1 MTGQPSRAELVA
13 GLRARSESAWCEFV
27 QTYGGLI
34 HAVAAR
40 LDLSEADR
48 EDLIQE
54 TCLTALRAIHT
65 LQSADRLAS
74 WVYTIAY
81 RLGIDRL
88 RRRPEESL
96 EGLGTI
102 ADQQA
107 AGAIDPDALVRL
119 ERLESIAH
127 LHDALAQLDERCRQL
142 LTALY
147 LEDPQATYDTVAR
160 RQNLPIGSI
169 GPTRARCLQ
178 KAYRLLK
185 GLSDSPLHPS
195 ADRSRAAARGNP
207 WAKEEQES

>member
-1 MTGQPSRAELVA
+1 MMGGRSRAELVT
-13 GLRARSESAWCEFV
+13 GLRARDESAWREFV
-27 QTYGGLI
+27 QAYGGLI

-48 EDLIQE
+48 EDLFQE

-88 RRRPEESL
+88 RRRSEESL
-96 EGLGTI
+96 EALGPM
-102 ADQQA
+102 ADQHVA
-107 AGAIDPDALVRL
+107 GEIDAGALVHL
-119 ERLESIAH
+119 ERLESIAD
-127 LHDALAQLDERCRQL
+127 LHDALAKLDERCRQL

-147 LEDPQATYDTVAR
+147 LEDPRPAYEVIAK

-169 GPTRARCLQ
+169 GPNRARCLK
-178 KAYRLLK
+178 KAHHLLK
-185 GLSDSPLHPS
+185 GLSGSRPHPS
-195 ADRSRAAARGNP
+195 ADRSRAAAHGDSRAREERGP
-207 WAKEEQES
+207 